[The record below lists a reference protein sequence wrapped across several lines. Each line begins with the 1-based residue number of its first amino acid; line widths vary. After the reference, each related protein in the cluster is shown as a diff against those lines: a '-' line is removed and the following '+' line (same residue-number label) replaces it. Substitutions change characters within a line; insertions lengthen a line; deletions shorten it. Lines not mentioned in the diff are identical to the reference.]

1 MTEKTEAIDPLTL
14 ETLLDKE
21 PPTDEENEA
30 DFKAGFEGVE
40 SVTFAEEEKVVEK
53 EEKPAEKPDEKV
65 GKPDDLSGLI
75 TGQLKTFKEDI
86 DKQIRNINGK
96 FGGLNSQLQSIM
108 ASAKTVATAQGGSSP
123 THAQVKEA
131 VQSNTKFE
139 ALKEEFPE
147 YAEALTEQIGNLKT
161 EMSGKTSEVKSED
174 FKTVQ
179 TEIESFKD
187 MLVETRHRKW
197 KDTVQTSEFAEWFAS
212 QDDDTKNLAQS
223 TNPLDAIDL
232 LDKYADIVVEK
243 SESESSDD
251 GSGQK
256 KSEVETK
263 KIAEKRRLE
272 AALTPTR
279 KGGRSAPVT
288 KSEHDDFV
296 EGFNAA

>member
-53 EEKPAEKPDEKV
+53 EEKPAEKSEEKS
-65 GKPDDLSGLI
+65 DDLSGLI

-108 ASAKTVATAQGGSSP
+108 ASAKTAATAQGGSSP
-123 THAQVKEA
+123 TQAQVKEA

-212 QDDDTKNLAQS
+212 QDEDTKNLAQS

-243 SESESSDD
+243 SDKESESSDNE
-251 GSGQK
+251 SGQK